1 MSLISIGKTPR
12 RLRRLSQILQVF
24 VKHGFGHLVYNL
36 KLHTYLPVAN
46 RFREK
51 PLKLAQYEEET
62 LAKRLGLVFQELG
75 PMFVKLGQVLSTR
88 PDLVPDEF
96 VKEFRK
102 LQAGVLPFDSAVA
115 KGIVESE
122 LKCPI
127 REAFSTFED
136 KPRASGSIAQVH
148 DATLLDGTKV
158 VVKVKRPGI
167 DRVMLTDLDLLS
179 FLAEMAERIEELK
192 PFRPAM
198 IVDEFER
205 AIHQELD
212 FITEASH
219 TAKFHQNFEDNPKV
233 HSPYVYW
240 DFTTSSILTL
250 ERLSYMNLVDCSP
263 LDEMGIDRK
272 KLAVD
277 LVTTFMEQFF
287 ITGMFHADPHPGNL
301 LVSRDGTLG
310 MIDFGMVGYATED
323 LKNQLSAAVMALVK
337 KDIDFFVDVFIDI
350 GCTPQ
355 DGNLPKLKGSLI
367 EILDKYFGIPMKR
380 IDIRKAFSDV
390 MQIARNNSMV
400 LPRDFVLLGKSF
412 VTVISMV
419 RTLDPDFDFASII
432 TPFTKGLTREKLS
445 PSHLAKTAT
454 VSTWH
459 LANLIRQ
466 APRELRYLAQKLL
479 GGTMQIA
486 LKHQGLDN
494 FIYELDRASN
504 RLALSIILAATV
516 IASSLVMM
524 AKIGPTIIHD
534 ISILGIVGYLFATIM
549 GLWLAFG
556 IFRSGRL

>member
-1 MSLISIGKTPR
+1 MSLIDLGKAPR
-12 RLRRLSQILQVF
+12 RLHRLSQILQAF

-36 KLHTYLPVAN
+36 KLHTYLPIAN

-88 PDLVPDEF
+88 PDLVPDEI

-158 VVKVKRPGI
+158 VVKIKRPGI
-167 DRVMLTDLDLLS
+167 ERVMLTDLDLLS
-179 FLAEMAERIEELK
+179 FLADRAERIDELK
-192 PFRPAM
+192 PFQPTM
-198 IVDEFER
+198 MVDEFSR
-205 AIHQELD
+205 AIHREID

-219 TAKFHQNFEDNPKV
+219 TAKFHQSFESNPKIHV
-233 HSPYVYW
+233 PDVYW
-240 DFTTSSILTL
+240 DFTTSSVLTL
-250 ERLSYMNLVDCSP
+250 ERLPYINLVDCSP

-272 KLAVD
+272 KLAID
-277 LVTTFMEQFF
+277 IMTTFMEQFF
-287 ITGMFHADPHPGNL
+287 ITGTFHADPHPGNL

-310 MIDFGMVGYATED
+310 LIDFGMVGYVTED
-323 LKNQLSAAVMALVK
+323 LKNQISAALIAIVR
-337 KDIDFFVDVFIDI
+337 KDIDFFVDVFMDI
-350 GCTPQ
+350 GCIPQ
-355 DGNLPKLKGSLI
+355 DGNISTLKGSLL
-367 EILDKYFGIPMKR
+367 EILDKYFGIPLKR

-390 MQIARNNSMV
+390 MRIARDNSMV

-412 VTVISMV
+412 ITVTSMARV
-419 RTLDPDFDFASII
+419 LDPDFDFASIV
-432 TPFTKGLTREKLS
+432 TPFTKGLAREKLS
-445 PSHLAKTAT
+445 PSHLAKAAT
-454 VSTWH
+454 VNTWH

-479 GGTMQIA
+479 SGTMQIA

-524 AKIGPTIIHD
+524 AKIGPTILDD
-534 ISILGIVGYLFATIM
+534 ISVLGIVGYLFATVM

>member
-12 RLRRLSQILQVF
+12 RLYRLSQILQSF
-24 VKHGFGHLVYNL
+24 VRHGFGHLVYNL
-36 KLHTYLPVAN
+36 KLHTYLPVAS

-62 LAKRLGLVFQELG
+62 LAKRLALVFQELG

-88 PDLVPDEF
+88 PDLIPDEF

-102 LQAGVLPFDSAVA
+102 LQAGVLPFDSTVA

-127 REAFSTFED
+127 RESFSTFED

-148 DATLLDGTKV
+148 DAVLLDGTKV

-179 FLAEMAERIEELK
+179 FLADRAERIEELK
-192 PFRPAM
+192 PFRPVM
-198 IVDEFER
+198 VVDEFSR

-212 FITEASH
+212 FVTEASH
-219 TAKFHQNFEDNPKV
+219 TAKFHQSFEGNPKI
-233 HSPYVYW
+233 HIPKVYW
-240 DFTTSSILTL
+240 DFTTSSVLTL
-250 ERLSYMNLVDCSP
+250 ERLSYPNLVDCSP
-263 LDEMGIDRK
+263 LDEWGIDRK
-272 KLAVD
+272 RLAID
-277 LVTTFMEQFF
+277 LMTTFMEQFF

-301 LVSRDGTLG
+301 LVSRDGILG
-310 MIDFGMVGYATED
+310 IIDFGMVGYATDD
-323 LKNQLSAAVMALVK
+323 LKNQLSAAIVALVK

-350 GCTPQ
+350 GCIPQ
-355 DGNLPKLKGSLI
+355 DGNIPRLKGSLI
-367 EILDKYFGIPMKR
+367 EVLDKYFGIPLKR
-380 IDIRKAFSDV
+380 IDIRRAFSDV
-390 MQIARNNSMV
+390 MQVARNNSMV

-412 VTVISMV
+412 ITVTSMARV
-419 RTLDPDFDFASII
+419 LDPDFDFATIV

-445 PSHLAKTAT
+445 PGHLAKIAT
-454 VSTWH
+454 VNTWH
-459 LANLIRQ
+459 LANLVRQ
-466 APRELRYLAQKLL
+466 APREIRYLSQKLL
-479 GGTMQIA
+479 SGTMQIA

-494 FIYELDRASN
+494 FIFELDKASN

-524 AKIGPTIIHD
+524 AKIGPVIMNN
-534 ISILGIVGYLFATIM
+534 ISVLGIAGYSFATIM
-549 GLWLAFG
+549 GLWLALG

>member
-1 MSLISIGKTPR
+1 MSLINIGKAPR
-12 RLRRLSQILQVF
+12 RLHRLSQILQAF
-24 VKHGFGHLVYNL
+24 MRHGFGHLVYNL

-62 LAKRLGLVFQELG
+62 LAKRLALVFQELG

-102 LQAGVLPFDSAVA
+102 LQAGVLPFDSTVA

-127 REAFSTFED
+127 REAFLTFED

-148 DATLLDGTKV
+148 DAILLDGTKV

-167 DRVMLTDLDLLS
+167 DRLMLTDLDLLS
-179 FLAEMAERIEELK
+179 FLADRAERIEELK

-198 IVDEFER
+198 LVEEFSR
-205 AIHQELD
+205 AIHHELD

-219 TAKFHQNFEDNPKV
+219 TSKFHQGFESNPKV
-233 HSPYVYW
+233 HIPKVYW
-240 DFTTSSILTL
+240 DFTTSSVLTL
-250 ERLSYMNLVDCSP
+250 ERLSYSNLVDCSF

-277 LVTTFMEQFF
+277 LMTMFMEQFF

-301 LVSRDGTLG
+301 LVSKDGTLG
-310 MIDFGMVGYATED
+310 IIDFGMVGYTTED
-323 LKNQLSAAVMALVK
+323 LKNQLSASLMALIK
-337 KDIDFFVDVFIDI
+337 KDIDFFVEVFIDI
-350 GCTPQ
+350 GCISQ
-355 DGNLPKLKGSLI
+355 DGNIPKLKGSLL
-367 EILDKYFGIPMKR
+367 EILDKYFGIPLKR
-380 IDIRKAFSDV
+380 IDIRRAFSDV
-390 MQIARNNSMV
+390 MQVARNNSML

-412 VTVISMV
+412 ITVTSMARV
-419 RTLDPDFDFASII
+419 LDPDFDFASIV
-432 TPFTKGLTREKLS
+432 TPFTKGLAMEKLS
-445 PSHLAKTAT
+445 PGHLAKTAT
-454 VSTWH
+454 VNTWH
-459 LANLIRQ
+459 FANLVRQ
-466 APRELRYLAQKLL
+466 APREIRYLAQKLL
-479 GGTMQIA
+479 TGTMQIA

-494 FIYELDRASN
+494 FIFELDRASN

-524 AKIGPTIIHD
+524 AGIGPTILGN
-534 ISILGIVGYLFATIM
+534 ISVLGIAGYSFATIM
-549 GLWLAFG
+549 GLWLALG